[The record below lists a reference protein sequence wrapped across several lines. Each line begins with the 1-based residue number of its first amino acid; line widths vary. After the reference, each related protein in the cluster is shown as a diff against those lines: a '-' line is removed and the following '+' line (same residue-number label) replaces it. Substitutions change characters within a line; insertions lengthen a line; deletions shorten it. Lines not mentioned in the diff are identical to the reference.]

1 MYGVT
6 MREPCVSTLIAA
18 TLSQERHPELALA

>member
-1 MYGVT
+1 MK
-6 MREPCVSTLIAA
+6 EPGVSTIIAA